1 MGAGTPLCRN
11 DDPFERIESDSC
23 LPEIAL
29 IADNGYVIS
38 GLDVKS

>member
-1 MGAGTPLCRN
+1 VQARHPTVITLDVSNLKASR
-11 DDPFERIESDSC
+11 
-23 LPEIAL
+23 LPEIAF